1 MDQATKHHRGRPH
14 PENGTISA
22 SRRGR
27 ERAGP
32 SRSLWSVL
40 DVPEVRYAHTAT
52 GDIAYQV
59 FGRGP
64 VDIVVTP
71 GFVSHL
77 DLQWTMPSFT
87 RFFEMLS
94 SLGRVI
100 IFDKKGT
107 GLSDPADE
115 AVRFDQRA
123 EDIGAVMDA
132 AGVER
137 AVLMGVSEGGPLSI
151 LFAAQNPD
159 RVESLILYG
168 TFSKGSLLG
177 GGLIEAFEDAIDHWG
192 SGRTASIFSSSG
204 ESTVRKRLAAV
215 FERASASPGMA
226 RALVDSV
233 RGADVTAALPIIDMP
248 VLVLNRE
255 DDPFAPVDWARDLA
269 AHIPG
274 ARLVITDGSDHLP
287 WFGEPDDI
295 IEAIAHFLGQKP
307 VGPLPSR
314 KLMTVMFTDIV
325 DSTVRAVDLGDR
337 DWTRLVERHNGLIRD
352 LVDAFSGEEVKTTGD
367 GFLIVFASSAKAV
380 ECGLMATQHVNELGL
395 SIRAGAHTGEVEVL
409 NDDVLGVSVNLAA
422 RITSEAGAGEVL
434 VSSPVKDMCAG
445 ARLGFKDRGE
455 HELKG
460 LPGLWHLYAA
470 WEDEDLVIDLR
481 QPKELNA
488 GDHMSIFLARRAPS
502 ALRSLAGL
510 SRRV

>member
-1 MDQATKHHRGRPH
+1 
-14 PENGTISA
+14 
-22 SRRGR
+22 
-27 ERAGP
+27 
-32 SRSLWSVL
+32 VL
-40 DVPEVRYAHTAT
+40 DVPEVRYAHTPG
-52 GDIAYQV
+52 GDVAYQV

-107 GLSDPADE
+107 GLSDPTDE
-115 AVRFDQRA
+115 SVRFDQRA

-132 AGVER
+132 AGVGR

-159 RVESLILYG
+159 RVQSLILYG

-177 GGLIEAFEDAIDHWG
+177 GSLIDAFEDAIDHWG
-192 SGRTASIFSSSG
+192 SGRTAAIFSSSG

-233 RGADVTAALPIIDMP
+233 RSADVTSALAILDMP
-248 VLVLNRE
+248 VLVINRKE
-255 DDPFAPVDWARDLA
+255 DPFAPVAWARDLA
-269 AHIPG
+269 GQIAG
-274 ARLVITDGSDHLP
+274 ARLAVTEGSDHLP
-287 WFGEPDDI
+287 WFGEPDDVI
-295 IEAIAHFLGQKP
+295 DAIAGFLGQE
-307 VGPLPSR
+307 PLAPTR
-314 KLMTVMFTDIV
+314 NRRMMTVMFTDIV
-325 DSTVRAVDLGDR
+325 ESTVKAVDLGDR
-337 DWTRLVERHNGLIRD
+337 DWMRLVERHNGLIRD

-367 GFLIVFASSAKAV
+367 GFLIVFTSSAKAV
-380 ECGLMATQHVNELGL
+380 ECGLMATHQINDLGL

-409 NDDVLGVSVNLAA
+409 QDDVLGVSVNLAA
-422 RITSEAGAGEVL
+422 RITSAAGADEVL

-445 ARLGFKDRGE
+445 ARLIFEDRGE

-470 WEDEDLVIDLR
+470 GEDEDVVVDLR
-481 QPKELNA
+481 QPRGLNP
-488 GDHMSIFLARRAPS
+488 GDHVSIFLARRAPS